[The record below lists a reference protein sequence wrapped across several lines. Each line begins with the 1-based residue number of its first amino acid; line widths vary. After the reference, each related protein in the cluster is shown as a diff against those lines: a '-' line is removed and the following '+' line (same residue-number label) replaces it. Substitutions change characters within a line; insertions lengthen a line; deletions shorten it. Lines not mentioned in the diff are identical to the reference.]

1 MFIRYYKID
10 PYSMMDHMT
19 MMEFQGLLEGLRIK
33 NQKDQEDK
41 TSDKLMK
48 CLISIRDMLNYMT
61 LPVK

>member
-10 PYSMMDHMT
+10 PYSMMDRMT
-19 MMEFQGLLEGLRIK
+19 MTEFQGLMEGLRIK

-48 CLISIRDMLNYMT
+48 CLISIRDTLNYMT